1 MKMRDPMAHQPKQ
14 YLRVADL
21 KKRWNVSTMFI
32 ERRTRDPDF
41 PKAIR
46 LPGSRIRLFDEEEVQ
61 DYEKK
66 SIVTGR
72 KEARG

>member
-1 MKMRDPMAHQPKQ
+1 MKHQSTKQ

-32 ERRTRDPDF
+32 ERRTRMPDF

-46 LPGSRIRLFDEEEVQ
+46 MPGSRIRMFDEAEIEA
-61 DYEKK
+61 YEKK
-66 SIVTGR
+66 AVVVGPR
-72 KEARG
+72 EARA